1 MRRILTRIQKALRSW
16 RTSRSFI
23 LSTISRPNMSESIVR
38 GTVVFVPFPFT
49 DLSSEKLRPAV
60 VISSPRLGGV
70 DVCVVFITSRIATSV
85 PPDGLLIDDTHPVFS
100 KTGLKTAS
108 PIRAGK
114 IRMGNVDQETIRR
127 NG

>member
-1 MRRILTRIQKALRSW
+1 
-16 RTSRSFI
+16 
-23 LSTISRPNMSESIVR
+23 MSESIVR
-38 GTVVFVPFPFT
+38 GTVVLVPFPFT

-85 PPDGLLIDDTHPVFS
+85 PPDGLLIDDTHPDFS

-108 PIRAGK
+108 LIRAGK
-114 IRMGNVDQETIRR
+114 IATLDRR
-127 NG
+127 VVLGALGRLTPALLRALNQKLKFALGL